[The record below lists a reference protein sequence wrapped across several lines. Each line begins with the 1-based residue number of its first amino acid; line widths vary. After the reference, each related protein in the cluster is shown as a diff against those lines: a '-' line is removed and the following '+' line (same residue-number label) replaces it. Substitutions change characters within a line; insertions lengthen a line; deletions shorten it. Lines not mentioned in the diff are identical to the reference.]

1 MKEYRIYEQQ
11 SWWDISMHEYGT
23 AEFATDLAVFNNSS
37 PVENLV
43 AGRLI
48 FLPDYKPEKLVLLSM
63 KNIPATGF
71 DKLGEGAV
79 NKPQGIDYWAISYDF
94 IVS

>member
-11 SWWDISMHEYGT
+11 TWWDISMHEYGT
-23 AEFATDLAVFNNSS
+23 VEFATDLAVFNNSG
-37 PVENLV
+37 PAEDLI
-43 AGRLI
+43 AGTLI
-48 FLPDYKPEKLVLLSM
+48 FLPDYKSERLVLLSM

-71 DKLGEGAV
+71 GKSGEGTV